1 MVYRVTIWPV
11 TLQSAIM
18 TTTSASSPVEPF
30 VLADHPV
37 LDMLNTL
44 AALDGAPLEFW
55 RSDKDVRA
63 WLVRT
68 GWDLPSTRFPKGEL
82 LKAALTLREAVRGLV
97 ERRKAGGQG
106 SPEVLNRFLA
116 TPSHLRLDCSTSGEL
131 RLEKVRAATTAE
143 QYLAPLAEAAAKLL
157 VEGDFNLVRQCE
169 HPDCVLWFYD
179 RTKSHRRRWCSMA
192 LCGNRYKVAEFRKRK
207 QQ

>member
-1 MVYRVTIWPV
+1 MTIP
-11 TLQSAIM
+11 T
-18 TTTSASSPVEPF
+18 SSPPLEPF

-44 AALDGAPLEFW
+44 AMMDGAPLEFW
-55 RSDKDVRA
+55 RSDEDVRT

-68 GWDLPSTRFPKGEL
+68 GWNLPDAHFPEGEL
-82 LKAALTLREAVRGLV
+82 LQAALKLREAVRGLV
-97 ERRKAGGQG
+97 EQRKTLGLGV
-106 SPEVLNRFLA
+106 PKMLNRFLA
-116 TPSHLRLDCSTSGEL
+116 TPAHLRLDCSANGEMQ
-131 RLEKVRAATTAE
+131 LEKVRPTTTAE
-143 QYLAPLAEAAAKLL
+143 QYLVPLAEAAAQLL

-192 LCGNRYKVAEFRKRK
+192 ICGNRHKVAEFRKR
-207 QQ
+207 QQQ

>member
-1 MVYRVTIWPV
+1 
-11 TLQSAIM
+11 M
-18 TTTSASSPVEPF
+18 TTAASSPPLEPF

-55 RSDKDVRA
+55 RSDEDVQA
-63 WLVRT
+63 WLERT
-68 GWDLPSTRFPKGEL
+68 GWEPPTAHFARGEL
-82 LKAALTLREAVRGLV
+82 LQAALTLREAVRGLV
-97 ERRKAGGQG
+97 EQRKAGGQG
-106 SPEVLNRFLA
+106 SPDVLNRFLA
-116 TPSHLRLDCSTSGEL
+116 APSHLRLDWSASGEP
-131 RLEKVRAATTAE
+131 RLEKVRASATAE
-143 QYLAPLAEAAAKLL
+143 QYLAPLAEAAAQLL
-157 VEGDFNLVRQCE
+157 VDGDFNLVRECE

-192 LCGNRYKVAEFRKRK
+192 LCGNRHKVAEFRKRK

>member
-1 MVYRVTIWPV
+1 MLYRVTISPFVFWN
-11 TLQSAIM
+11 AIM
-18 TTTSASSPVEPF
+18 TSAASSPSLEPF

-44 AALDGAPLEFW
+44 AAMDGAPVEFW
-55 RSDKDVRA
+55 RSDEDVQA
-63 WLVRT
+63 WLDRT
-68 GWDLPSTRFPKGEL
+68 GWAVPKVRFAKGEL
-82 LKAALTLREAVRGLV
+82 LQAALTLRETVRGLV

-106 SPEVLNRFLA
+106 SPDVLNRFLA
-116 TPSHLRLDCSTSGEL
+116 TPSYQQLDWPASGEP
-131 RLEKVRAATTAE
+131 RLENVWATATAE

-157 VEGDFNLVRQCE
+157 VEGDFNLVRECE

-192 LCGNRYKVAEFRKRK
+192 LCGNRHKVAEFRKRK